1 MRSHVSVYEYTK
13 PTKFARAQGEQSRL
27 SNQLFQPEREGSML
41 KQVSGISTGGNL
53 SPLKLANMT

>member
-1 MRSHVSVYEYTK
+1 VYEYTK